1 MSKTTNT
8 PKKPKKPKS
17 TKVLLA
23 KAKRKA
29 YRVWSEA
36 VRLVHNNTCELC
48 GAVSGET
55 KENGKPVILN
65 AHHIV
70 TRDNPVLRFDIR
82 NGCCLC
88 QYCHKYS
95 RTGAHRGT
103 IVFSEWLRGGR
114 YDDYAYL
121 LKRAGEAPGENLEGV
136 LNAIAELE
144 SVISSFSRK
153 KENLK
158 SQTEISKTI
167 DCKQEIC

>member
-1 MSKTTNT
+1 MKTL
-8 PKKPKKPKS
+8 KKPKKPKS

-29 YRVWSEA
+29 YRIWSEA
-36 VRLVHNNTCELC
+36 VRLIHNNTCELC
-48 GAVSGET
+48 GAVSGKI

-103 IVFSEWLRGGR
+103 IVFSEWLRGVR

-158 SQTEISKTI
+158 SQTEILKTI
-167 DCKQEIC
+167 DCEQEL

>member
-1 MSKTTNT
+1 MSKTTKT

-36 VRLVHNNTCELC
+36 VRLIHNNTCELC
-48 GAVSGET
+48 GAAAGET

-121 LKRAGEAPGENLEGV
+121 LKRSGEAPGENLEGV

-144 SVISSFSRK
+144 SVISSFSRE

-158 SQTEISKTI
+158 EQTESSKTI
-167 DCKQEIC
+167 DCKQEL

>member
-1 MSKTTNT
+1 MKT
-8 PKKPKKPKS
+8 PKKLKKPKS

-29 YRVWSEA
+29 YRIWSEA
-36 VRLVHNNTCELC
+36 VRLIHNNTCELC
-48 GAVSGET
+48 GAVSGKT

-103 IVFSEWLRGGR
+103 IVFSEWLRVGR

-121 LKRAGEAPGENLEGV
+121 LKRSGEAPGENLEGV

-167 DCKQEIC
+167 DCKQEL